1 MKALGSC
8 DVFVQFFLFLP
19 EFTAAGHKRPKFD
32 SDDFAFLPRLA
43 MAKLKNGKRNKN
55 GNSSKTKRSIRSRG
69 QQVLGQGTAAITK
82 SGFGGGNRACDMRVF
97 NAKLPHHWP
106 LPRPVGPYTI
116 VRTTR
121 RFSSNASTVF
131 GTFRFQDGASWVNI
145 CSIGDVVLTDPINA
159 TNNAFTRTYSGL
171 SSLGAAA
178 TVVPSAFTVQIMNP
192 NALQT
197 TAGIAYFGV
206 LHTQAKIAGDARTWQ
221 EYFDQFVQ
229 FQSPRILSAGK
240 LALRGVECSSFPL
253 NMSSLSDFEPLEVHS
268 DATFTYGSADMETNG
283 MAPIL
288 FYNPP
293 GGPDYEF
300 LVTTE
305 WRVRFDLSNPAAAS
319 HRDHGV
325 SSDFWLAR
333 LLRQATSM
341 GNGVIEIADAV
352 ADAGQMARR
361 MLPAARPLLALAN

>member
-1 MKALGSC
+1 
-8 DVFVQFFLFLP
+8 
-19 EFTAAGHKRPKFD
+19 
-32 SDDFAFLPRLA
+32 
-43 MAKLKNGKRNKN
+43 MAKLKNGKRSRN

-69 QQVLGQGTAAITK
+69 QQVLGQGTAAVTK
-82 SGFGGGNRACDMRVF
+82 SGFGGSNRACDLRVF

-106 LPRPVGPYTI
+106 LPRPVGPYTVI
-116 VRTTR
+116 RTTR
-121 RFSSNASTVF
+121 RFSNSASMVF
-131 GTFRFQDGASWVNI
+131 GTFRSQDGGSWTNI
-145 CSIGDVVLTDPINA
+145 CSIGDIVITDPINS
-159 TNNAFTRTYSGL
+159 TNNTFTRTYSGL
-171 SSLGAAA
+171 ASLGTAA

-197 TAGIAYFGV
+197 TSGIAYFGV
-206 LHTQAKIAGDARTWQ
+206 MHTQAKISGDARTWQ

-240 LALRGVECSSFPL
+240 LALRGVECSSYPL
-253 NMSSLSDFEPLEVHS
+253 NMSSLSDFEPLITQS
-268 DATFTYGSADMETNG
+268 DTGAFTYGGTNIETNG

-300 LVTTE
+300 LITTE

-325 SSDFWLAR
+325 SSDFWLAKI
-333 LLRQATSM
+333 LRQATSM

-361 MLPAARPLLALAN
+361 MLPMARPLLALAN